1 MIDAIQDAMEYF
13 DQRADVQGDNPSAP
27 NEEMC
32 LWEELNQAAK
42 EIAEL
47 EARALAAQKLSQDML
62 PAAMLGIRAAEGKA
76 PKALLTTTP
85 ESPEARMTAQ
95 QCRNAQA
102 ALAELEGK

>member
-47 EARALAAQKLSQDML
+47 EARAEALEKESDVFTAKLEQMTDRRDHVLAK
-62 PAAMLGIRAAEGKA
+62 
-76 PKALLTTTP
+76 
-85 ESPEARMTAQ
+85 
-95 QCRNAQA
+95 
-102 ALAELEGK
+102 